1 MVVMQVAYLQA
12 QVAQAKAQLAQN
24 MVDHHQSSR
33 NAENQ
38 WVNNSGG
45 GGMMGSSSPPFAAA
59 NHNYYCSNI
68 SPQSSLD
75 SINDGIN
82 QEIQSCRSDDEAIFQ
97 HYSKKMR
104 PSQTDLSELQ
114 ALAFRMMNNHN

>member
-1 MVVMQVAYLQA
+1 MQVAYLQA
-12 QVAQAKAQLAQN
+12 QVVQAKAQLAQN
-24 MVDHHQSSR
+24 MIDHQSSR

-38 WVNNSGG
+38 WVNNSGAAG
-45 GGMMGSSSPPFAAA
+45 LMGSSSPPFAAA
-59 NHNYYCSNI
+59 NHNYY

-75 SINDGIN
+75 SINDGI
-82 QEIQSCRSDDEAIFQ
+82 QEIQSCRSDDEAMFQ

-114 ALAFRMMNNHN
+114 ALAFRMMNNPN